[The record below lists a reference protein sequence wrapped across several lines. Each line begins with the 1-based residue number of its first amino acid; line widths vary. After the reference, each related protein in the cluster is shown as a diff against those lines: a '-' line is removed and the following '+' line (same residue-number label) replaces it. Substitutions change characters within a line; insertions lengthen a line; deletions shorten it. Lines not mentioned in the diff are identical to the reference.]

1 MQSCIPVFLVHTSHS
16 GYSTR
21 FNPIGCGKNAKTGFS
36 VFEKKNIRH
45 IFISGEAQAVGT
57 TTHIEKRRP
66 FILNFIRCIKKVLNV
81 ILGVLVTCTLAAG
94 VLLVVPRAFGY
105 RPYVVLSGSME
116 PNIHT
121 GAVAYIDTKD
131 TDLAP
136 GDVAAFYES
145 NGAVVTHRIVSGNE
159 TGGYTTKGDAN
170 DVEDMNI
177 VPQENII
184 GTYKWSIPNLGYLIS
199 SLSAK
204 TVTLVGT
211 QIPSIALLMICI
223 MAGLCILSAG
233 LDSLERE

>member
-1 MQSCIPVFLVHTSHS
+1 M
-16 GYSTR
+16 
-21 FNPIGCGKNAKTGFS
+21 
-36 VFEKKNIRH
+36 
-45 IFISGEAQAVGT
+45 
-57 TTHIEKRRP
+57 
-66 FILNFIRCIKKVLNV
+66 NFIRCIKKVLNV
-81 ILGVLVTCTLAAG
+81 ILGVLVTCTLATG
-94 VLLVVPRAFGY
+94 VLLFVPRVFGY

>member
-1 MQSCIPVFLVHTSHS
+1 M
-16 GYSTR
+16 
-21 FNPIGCGKNAKTGFS
+21 
-36 VFEKKNIRH
+36 
-45 IFISGEAQAVGT
+45 
-57 TTHIEKRRP
+57 
-66 FILNFIRCIKKVLNV
+66 NFIRCIKKVLNV
-81 ILGVLVTCTLAAG
+81 ILGVLIACTLATG
-94 VLLVVPRAFGY
+94 VLLFVPRVFGY

-170 DVEDMNI
+170 DAEDMNI

-204 TVTLVGT
+204 TVMLAGT

-233 LDSLERE
+233 LDSLENE